1 MFHKISLT
9 TKLDSTEEN
18 VMNKNLILKIGVFT
32 ALVVPFVAAA
42 YVNDGFTDFWKD
54 NIRANGGELAD
65 VKENMRILKDDVR
78 ELKEDLVILKQNDL
92 RKDQEIQML
101 RSQVKEFQ
109 NGVNTNFVKIDTLS
123 TDNKAAIEANSAN
136 IKNNGES
143 IVKHTSDIGKNQ
155 DEIEA
160 NDAEISNNTVNID
173 SNKAAIE
180 ANSANIT
187 NNGEAIVKHASA
199 IATSIAENEATISQN
214 FANIALLDETKN
226 GKVIEK
232 IFKPD
237 FISCANLVPTLVF
250 EMGSFCGP
258 YNK

>member
-1 MFHKISLT
+1 MKWNPF
-9 TKLDSTEEN
+9 
-18 VMNKNLILKIGVFT
+18 LICG
-32 ALVVPFVAAA
+32 ALIIPLVASH
-42 YVNDGFTDFWKD
+42 GFTDFWKH
-54 NIRANGGELAD
+54 NI
-65 VKENMRILKDDVR
+65 KENADDLLN
-78 ELKEDLVILKQNDL
+78 LKEDVRILKQNDL

-101 RSQVKEFQ
+101 RSQVEEFQ

-123 TDNKAAIEANSAN
+123 TDNKAAIEANSAS
-136 IKNNGES
+136 IKNNGVA
-143 IVKHTSDIGKNQ
+143 IVKHITDIGKNQ

-160 NDAEISNNTVNID
+160 NDAEISSNTVNID

-214 FANIALLDETKN
+214 SANIALLDETKN

-237 FISCANLVPTLVF
+237 YLFHFISCANLVPTLV
-250 EMGSFCGP
+250 S
-258 YNK
+258 